1 MARIG
6 GRSRCSRAPTRTPAA
21 RSARTRTVVAPHT
34 KAGRKIVDKALA
46 ALIVEVENGR
56 VNLGDDPT
64 LAHLLDRWVDARS
77 PEWSPKTTLENEWQ
91 IRLKIVPR
99 MGTRRLSKIRAAD
112 LDALYSELRKRGSEK
127 GGALA
132 PASVRR
138 VHIILHAALEQAVK
152 WGLIATNPADAA
164 TPPKLPPGRI
174 TPPAPTDLAKAMK
187 LVDEYDEDFAMYV
200 RLAATTGARR
210 SQVCALRWSDVD
222 LEAKTI
228 TFARGMILGGKD
240 VGVVERQTKTGLVW
254 KVAISEATRQRLSD
268 YKALCERRAEAVH
281 VKLAKKGFVF
291 AAEPDGN
298 EAFATGWRDMAMGTL
313 AQEGRPRQDREFE
326 SPLPDQIQS
335 SSRIVIVPVDRARV
349 GIPRR

>member
-1 MARIG
+1 
-6 GRSRCSRAPTRTPAA
+6 
-21 RSARTRTVVAPHT
+21 
-34 KAGRKIVDKALA
+34 
-46 ALIVEVENGR
+46 
-56 VNLGDDPT
+56 
-64 LAHLLDRWVDARS
+64 
-77 PEWSPKTTLENEWQ
+77 
-91 IRLKIVPR
+91 LKIVPR
-99 MGTRRLSKIRAAD
+99 LGTRRLSKIRAAD

-127 GGALA
+127 GGPLA

-210 SQVCALRWSDVD
+210 SQLCALRWTDVD

-228 TFARGMILGGKD
+228 TFARGMILGGKE

-254 KVAISEATRQRLSD
+254 KVAISEATCQRLSN
-268 YKALCERRAEAVH
+268 YKALCEQRAESVH
-281 VKLAKKGFVF
+281 TSLAKNGFVF
-291 AAEPDGN
+291 AAEPDGS
-298 EAFATGWRDMAMGTL
+298 ESWRPDGVTWRWGRLRKKTGLDGVRLHDLRHYVATQLLGAGVDPRTVA
-313 AQEGRPRQDREFE
+313 GRLGHANPNITMSVYGHF
-326 SPLPDQIQS
+326 LPEK
-335 SSRIVIVPVDRARV
+335 DRAAADFLD
-349 GIPRR
+349 GLLDD